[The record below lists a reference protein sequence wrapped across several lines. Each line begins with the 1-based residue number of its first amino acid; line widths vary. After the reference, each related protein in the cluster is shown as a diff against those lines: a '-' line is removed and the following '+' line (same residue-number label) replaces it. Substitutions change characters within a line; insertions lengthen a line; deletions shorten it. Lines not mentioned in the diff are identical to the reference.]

1 MSKTKKNLKTPKTI
15 KKLRKANK
23 SKKRIHKGNNYINF
37 HNIGSTEIIYK
48 EGNLSPKKTIFKWN
62 GNYDGN
68 NAKIHMD
75 LNVDGKKTKTDI
87 NLTNNQIKE
96 LLGANN
102 VVDNPI
108 DQRLIHDF
116 SMNPHSFPQ
125 EQIYISPLS
134 ASNMP
139 LIISDPL
146 IVESEMIST
155 PSLIHSIKKNKTNKT
170 NTKY

>member
-1 MSKTKKNLKTPKTI
+1 
-15 KKLRKANK
+15 
-23 SKKRIHKGNNYINF
+23 
-37 HNIGSTEIIYK
+37 
-48 EGNLSPKKTIFKWN
+48 
-62 GNYDGN
+62 
-68 NAKIHMD
+68 MD

-155 PSLIHSIKKNKTNKT
+155 PSLIQSIKKNKTNKT